1 LERQPASVE
10 WKADLLVVED
20 GSVAAG
26 EGVAFLEKPQASVVM
41 KADLFVVVVA
51 GEGVAF

>member
-1 LERQPASVE
+1 V
-10 WKADLLVVED
+10 
-20 GSVAAG
+20 
-26 EGVAFLEKPQASVVM
+26 EGVAFLERQPASVVM